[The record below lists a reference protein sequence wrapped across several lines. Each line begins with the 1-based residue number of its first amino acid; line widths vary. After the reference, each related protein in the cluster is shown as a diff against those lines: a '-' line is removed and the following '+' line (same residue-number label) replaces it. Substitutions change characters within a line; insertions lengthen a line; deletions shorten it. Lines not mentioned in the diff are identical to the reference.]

1 MHGENMKTPNQEI
14 SDVLMANAGNR
25 LTPELIAGLQA
36 RFHYILE
43 KATSTESK
51 QSENKDA

>member
-1 MHGENMKTPNQEI
+1 MKTPNQEI

-43 KATSTESK
+43 KALSSQTESEK
-51 QSENKDA
+51 QDG

>member
-1 MHGENMKTPNQEI
+1 MKTPNQEI
-14 SDVLMANAGNR
+14 TDVLMANSGNR

-43 KATSTESK
+43 KAKSTENK
-51 QSENKDA
+51 QETEK

>member
-1 MHGENMKTPNQEI
+1 MKTPNQEI
-14 SDVLMANAGNR
+14 TDVLMANSGNR

-43 KATSTESK
+43 KALSSQTEKSEK
-51 QSENKDA
+51 QDG